1 VRSAH
6 LLAAVVAVNVAAA
19 SRIIPVQLRDARRA
33 HHMVERSMVV
43 YRRGWMMLVSGFF
56 EPLFYLLSIRVGA
69 GKLVGDI
76 EVGGHLVDYATF
88 VAPSLLAASA
98 MNGAVTD
105 STINVFHKL
114 RYAKTYDAVLATPMT
129 PGDIALGEITWALI
143 RGVIYAAIF
152 TVVMIGMGLADSPWI
167 VAAVPIAVL
176 IGFAFAGVGMAATTY
191 MRGWADFEFI
201 FLATMPMF
209 LFSGSFFPLSRYSPS
224 LRLVV
229 QLTPLY
235 HGVELERAAA
245 TGHFRAGSLIDVMY
259 LLALGGAGLVVA
271 ARRIERLLR
280 T

>member
-1 VRSAH
+1 MSLAH
-6 LLAAVVAVNVAAA
+6 A
-19 SRIIPVQLRDARRA
+19 SRIVPVQLREARRA

-56 EPLFYLLSIRVGA
+56 EPIFYLLSIRVGA

-76 EVGGHLVDYATF
+76 EVGGRLVDYATF

-129 PGDIALGEITWALI
+129 PGDIAVGEIAWALM
-143 RGVIYAAIF
+143 RGVVYAAMF
-152 TVVMIGMGLADSPWI
+152 TVVMVAMGLADSPWI

-176 IGFAFAGVGMAATTY
+176 IGFAFAGVGMAATTF

-209 LFSGSFFPLSRYSPS
+209 FFSGSFFPLSRYSPA
-224 LRLVV
+224 LRWVV

-245 TGHFRAGSLIDVMY
+245 TGRFGPGSLIDAIY
-259 LLALGGAGLVVA
+259 LLALGSAGLIVA

>member
-1 VRSAH
+1 M
-6 LLAAVVAVNVAAA
+6 NVLSV
-19 SRIIPVQLRDARRA
+19 SRIVPVQLREARRA

-43 YRRGWMMLVSGFF
+43 YRRGWVMIVSGFF

-69 GKLVGDI
+69 GKLVGDL
-76 EVGGHLVDYATF
+76 EVGGRVVDYATF

-129 PGDIALGEITWALI
+129 PGDIALGEIAWALL
-143 RGVIYAAIF
+143 RGVIYATVFAI
-152 TVVMIGMGLADSPWI
+152 VMVGMGLADSPWI
-167 VAAVPIAVL
+167 VAAVPFAVL

-191 MRGWADFEFI
+191 MRGWADFEFV

-209 LFSGSFFPLSRYSPS
+209 LFSGSFFPLSRYPS
-224 LRLVV
+224 ALRAVV

-245 TGHFRAGSLIDVMY
+245 GGHVGAGSLVHATY
-259 LLALGGAGLVVA
+259 LLVMGTAGLVVA

-280 T
+280 P

>member
-1 VRSAH
+1 MTDYALTGRVAPWFTFGADRS
-6 LLAAVVAVNVAAA
+6 
-19 SRIIPVQLRDARRA
+19 LRLVYRNLKAARRYWLV
-33 HHMVERSMVV
+33 M
-43 YRRGWMMLVSGFF
+43 VSGFF

-69 GKLVGDI
+69 GKLVGDL
-76 EVGGHLVDYATF
+76 EVGGRLVDYATF
-88 VAPSLLAASA
+88 VAPALLAASA

-129 PGDIALGEITWALI
+129 PGDIALGEIAWALL
-143 RGVIYAAIF
+143 RGVIYAAVF
-152 TVVMIGMGLADSPWI
+152 AVVMVVLGLADSPWI
-167 VAAVPIAVL
+167 VASVPFAVL

-209 LFSGSFFPLSRYSPS
+209 FFSGSFFPLSRYPAA
-224 LRLVV
+224 LRVIV
-229 QLTPLY
+229 QCTPLY

-245 TGHFRAGSLIDVMY
+245 SGRFGLGTLVDALY
-259 LLALGGAGLVVA
+259 LLVLGAAGLVVA

-280 T
+280 P

>member
-1 VRSAH
+1 MS
-6 LLAAVVAVNVAAA
+6 LAAMT
-19 SRIIPVQLRDARRA
+19 RIVPVQLREARRA
-33 HHMVERSMVV
+33 HHMVERSLIV
-43 YRRGWMMLVSGFF
+43 YRRGWVMIVSGFF

-69 GKLVGDI
+69 GKLVGNVD
-76 EVGGHLVDYATF
+76 VGGRMVDYATF
-88 VAPSLLAASA
+88 VAPALLAASA

-129 PGDIALGEITWALI
+129 PGDIAVGEISWALI
-143 RGVIYAAIF
+143 RGVIYAAVF
-152 TVVMIGMGLADSPWI
+152 TVVMVAMGLADSPWI

-201 FLATMPMF
+201 FFATMPMF
-209 LFSGSFFPLSRYSPS
+209 LFSGSFFPLSRYSPA
-224 LRLVV
+224 LRTIV

-245 TGHFRAGSLIDVMY
+245 TGHFHVGALVDVAY
-259 LLALGGAGLVVA
+259 LLALGSAGLVIA
-271 ARRIERLLR
+271 ARRIEHLLR
-280 T
+280 P